1 MHDDSS
7 YLSFHVG
14 DCVGLLSVV
23 ELDVGYRAGHAAAA
37 ATSGALLP
45 TDALSTLT
53 AAVS

>member
-23 ELDVGYRAGHAAAA
+23 VGVGYRAGHAAAA